1 MAIAL
6 KDLLEE
12 RLKRST
18 SPSSGS
24 FSLKPSSIPFPQH
37 FRTDNGTFS
46 SGGGSGGDS
55 GVINNNDFNGS
66 SIEFLLSSSP
76 PAHLERVPQSYRPLI
91 PTSTP
96 SMAIN
101 TGVGRKEMMVTTSAL
116 QPSTPT
122 PPSASSSSLL
132 LSTST
137 SLSLSIPESMKSRKE
152 RKRRLR
158 MAKFPT
164 ESETNVED
172 GDGDQIFHFSTSIGG
187 AFGSLGDY

>member
-6 KDLLEE
+6 KDLLDE

-24 FSLKPSSIPFPQH
+24 FSLKPSSPPSIPFPQH
-37 FRTDNGTFS
+37 FRTGSGTF
-46 SGGGSGGDS
+46 SGGGSGDS
-55 GVINNNDFNGS
+55 GVIITNDFGGS

-101 TGVGRKEMMVTTSAL
+101 AGAGVGRKEMTVTTNAL

-122 PPSASSSSLL
+122 PPSASSLLSSSSL
-132 LSTST
+132 SH
-137 SLSLSIPESMKSRKE
+137 SIPDSMKSRKE

-172 GDGDQIFHFSTSIGG
+172 GDCDQIFHFSTSIGG
-187 AFGSLGDY
+187 AFGSLGDH